1 MKNRG
6 QRVEIEIKIEIEIA
20 ERRDRVT
27 KARNEMRH

>member
-6 QRVEIEIKIEIEIA
+6 QRVEIEIEIA